1 MFVCEREREW
11 KTERML
17 VATLKEEEE
26 IEEENEEE
34 EDREISS
41 GSLPSEVKWWILN
54 LGAFVRC
61 LKQKNM
67 EQVGVGLEPTTT

>member
-1 MFVCEREREW
+1 
-11 KTERML
+11 ML

-41 GSLPSEVKWWILN
+41 GSLPSEVK
-54 LGAFVRC
+54 
-61 LKQKNM
+61 
-67 EQVGVGLEPTTT
+67 